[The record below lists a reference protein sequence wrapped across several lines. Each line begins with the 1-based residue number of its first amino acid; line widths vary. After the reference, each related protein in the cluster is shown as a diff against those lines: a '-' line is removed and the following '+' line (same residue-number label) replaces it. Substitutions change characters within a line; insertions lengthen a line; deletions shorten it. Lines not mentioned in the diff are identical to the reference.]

1 MLNREFFFWL
11 CGYFDI
17 CGNDQLT
24 QRQWEMIQRHYELML
39 SVSLYCPS
47 IVAMNLENDPDL
59 SKICHTQIQ
68 DVRPTEAE
76 IMYWLQGFFEISGF
90 EGELTKSQQERIVD
104 MFRLNNSGI
113 SPRGMQIY
121 LKVTENSTQ
130 LRNLLNQMFQHVIDQ
145 SYGLSEEE
153 MIKTGL
159 LHG

>member
-1 MLNREFFFWL
+1 MLNREFMFWL

-24 QRQWEMIQRHYELML
+24 QRQWEMVQRHYELMV
-39 SVSLYCPS
+39 SVTRYCPS
-47 IVAMNLENDPDL
+47 IIALNLENDADL

-68 DVRPTEAE
+68 GVRPTEAE
-76 IMYWLQGFFEISGF
+76 IMYWLQGFYEISGF
-90 EGELTKSQQERIVD
+90 EGSLTTVQQTMIIE
-104 MFRLNNSGI
+104 MFRLNNTGI

-121 LKVTENSTQ
+121 LKVTQNSTQ
-130 LRNLLNQMFQHVIDQ
+130 LKKLLNKIFQHVIDQ